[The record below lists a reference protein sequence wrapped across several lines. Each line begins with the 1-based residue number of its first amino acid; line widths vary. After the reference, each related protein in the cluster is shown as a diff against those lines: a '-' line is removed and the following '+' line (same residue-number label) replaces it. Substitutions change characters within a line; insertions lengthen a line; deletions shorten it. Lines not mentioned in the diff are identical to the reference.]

1 MSIDDAQ
8 VAEWSGWIGRSERS
22 VETLH
27 RECMRRY
34 AAASGGD
41 LDVEAGQ
48 PSLGHWAYF
57 LPTVSAAGIDADG
70 HPKRGG
76 FLPPVTLPRRM
87 FAAGSFDFQQP
98 LLLDVEAELVATI
111 RDVKHRAGKSGELV
125 LIELDRVLS
134 QQGAVRITERQ
145 TIVYREAGAPTP
157 AVPDAGLVA
166 GPDDEQ
172 WLPGPVDLFRFSAV
186 TFNSHRI
193 HYDLPYA
200 TGEEGYPGLVVH
212 GPLTATRL
220 HRYATRRLGRAPARF
235 EFRAVAP
242 LFCGQPVLL
251 RPGEIKDEIVAV
263 RCDGTTA
270 MIAKACDPPEADR
283 ML

>member
-1 MSIDDAQ
+1 MSLDDAQ
-8 VAEWSGWIGRSERS
+8 VAEWRGWIGRSERS

-41 LDVEAGQ
+41 LDLEARQ

-57 LPTVSAAGIDADG
+57 LPTVSAAGIGPDG

-87 FAAGSFDFQQP
+87 FAAGSFVFEQP

-111 RDVKHRAGKSGELV
+111 RDVKHRSGKSGELV
-125 LIELDRVLS
+125 LIEVERVLN
-134 QQGAVRITERQ
+134 QQSAVRLTERQ
-145 TIVYREAGAPTP
+145 TIVYREAGAPTS
-157 AVPDAGLVA
+157 AVEDAGLA
-166 GPDDEQ
+166 PETGDEG
-172 WLPGPVDLFRFSAV
+172 WLPGPVDLFRYSAV

-220 HRYATRRLGRAPARF
+220 HAYAARRLGRAPVRF

-242 LFCGQPVLL
+242 LFCGQAVLL
-251 RPGEIKDEIVAV
+251 RPGEIEDEIVAV

-270 MIAKACDPPEADR
+270 MIARAE
-283 ML
+283 